1 MSHMYSNQKKKTK
14 THYKTP
20 CLNVT
25 SCIKIKNGKQIRN
38 TRLCDGNRKKCKS
51 SLQAQKKKK
60 KINNQHQNSLR
71 FFLMEFIVSVSFS
84 TSTTFYLHSSITL
97 YFNDRS
103 MSFC

>member
-1 MSHMYSNQKKKTK
+1 MSLHVLKSKTENK
-14 THYKTP
+14 YVTQDYVMGTGKNVKVVYK
-20 CLNVT
+20 L
-25 SCIKIKNGKQIRN
+25 
-38 TRLCDGNRKKCKS
+38 
-51 SLQAQKKKK
+51 KKK

-103 MSFC
+103 MSIC